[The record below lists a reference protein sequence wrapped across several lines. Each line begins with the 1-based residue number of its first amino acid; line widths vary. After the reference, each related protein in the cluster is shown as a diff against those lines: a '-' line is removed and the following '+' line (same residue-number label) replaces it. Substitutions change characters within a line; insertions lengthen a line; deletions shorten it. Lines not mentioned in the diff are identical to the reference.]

1 MARCILM
8 TAAAAGIDP
17 DDLTASAGDVLKG
30 KIAGVAGSDEPVTG
44 TLELTGNAAAKDIIK
59 GKTAYTT
66 DPKSKVT
73 GTLELTGTAGAADI
87 RKNKTAYTTDPKTK
101 ITGTMAELAAQ
112 TLKPGTT
119 TKTLS
124 CANKYMT
131 GNVTVPAISIP
142 ASYIKKGQKI
152 TFPDGSSITGE
163 FEGFVASN
171 KDIYKRGTWGSGF
184 SLSLFKYISMFGGS
198 GDPDLTFNEGSA
210 TIDLIYK
217 SDNAGFY
224 INKAVN
230 SSAYSSINFVV
241 STSNDITNYRRF
253 NVTLYSQK
261 PGSTISDSPQI
272 AKSTAMGES
281 TTEKTL
287 TIDLSNINQDIW
299 IGFNSDGGATS
310 GTVHIHQ
317 IYFT

>member
-1 MARCILM
+1 MARAIWLPGGRGADLDVV
-8 TAAAAGIDP
+8 TAAA
-17 DDLTASAGDVLKG
+17 GDVVKG
-30 KIAGVAGSDEPVTG
+30 KVIVDAEGNPLTG
-44 TLELTGNAAAKDIIK
+44 TLELTGNAAAGDIIQ

-66 DPKSKVT
+66 NPKSKVT
-73 GTLELTGTAGAADI
+73 GTLVLTGSIAAADI
-87 RKNKTAYTTDPKTK
+87 RKGKTGYSTDPKTK

-112 TLKPGTT
+112 TIKPGTT
-119 TKTLS
+119 AKTLS
-124 CANKYMT
+124 CTNKYMT
-131 GNVTVPAISIP
+131 GNITVPAISIP

-184 SLSLFKYISMFGGS
+184 SLSLLKYISMFGGS
-198 GDPDLTFNEGSA
+198 SDSGLTFNEGSA
-210 TIDLIYK
+210 TINLIYNAT
-217 SDNAGFY
+217 NAGFY

-241 STSNDITNYRRF
+241 STSNNITDYRRF

-261 PGSTISDSPQI
+261 PGSTISDSPKI
-272 AKSTAMGES
+272 AESTAMGES
-281 TTEKTL
+281 TTDKTL
-287 TIDLSNINQDIW
+287 TMDLSNINQDIW
-299 IGFNSDGGATS
+299 IGFNSGGGATS

-317 IYFT
+317 IYFA